1 MDFEKLKS
9 NLKWSLDYE
18 FKMIT
23 EQVNFFVDNDEWKQ
37 GRLLEEIERIQ
48 KRLCKTIE
56 DRILSF
62 KSEYNSE
69 KKTSDYD
76 TRPPFRTIAEQ
87 MKDNKSETKSTSE
100 KTSDEEPPFDPTD
113 EITFEVENK
122 QINLPHAPNIVINA
136 TKSEFNFHH
145 TNTSNLSK
153 QEIINDN
160 LKAIANLGYDYKRLS
175 DYQVRIFTPNQAVD
189 FYLTTER
196 FMNVGGP
203 TIGKGLSELI
213 KYLKSL

>member
-1 MDFEKLKS
+1 MVDLTKEKADLGENLNQKFEIVINKLCNSGVDLFIKEIIEQNLNALRYSISVDF
-9 NLKWSLDYE
+9 D
-18 FKMIT
+18 
-23 EQVNFFVDNDEWKQ
+23 QFVDKMQ
-37 GRLLEEIERIQ
+37 QKFIQ
-48 KRLCKTIE
+48 
-56 DRILSF
+56 
-62 KSEYNSE
+62 
-69 KKTSDYD
+69 
-76 TRPPFRTIAEQ
+76 
-87 MKDNKSETKSTSE
+87 ETTPTSE
-100 KTSDEEPPFDPTD
+100 KIVDEEPPFEQD

-122 QINLPHAPNIVINA
+122 QITLPHAPNIVINA

-175 DYQVRIFTPNQAVD
+175 NYHVRIFTPSQPVD

-196 FMNVGGP
+196 FMDAGGP

>member
-1 MDFEKLKS
+1 MDFDKEKADLGE
-9 NLKWSLDYE
+9 NLNQKFEIVINKLCNSGIDLFIKE
-18 FKMIT
+18 II
-23 EQVNFFVDNDEWKQ
+23 EQNLNALRYSISVDFDQFVDKMQ
-37 GRLLEEIERIQ
+37 QKFIQ
-48 KRLCKTIE
+48 
-56 DRILSF
+56 
-62 KSEYNSE
+62 
-69 KKTSDYD
+69 
-76 TRPPFRTIAEQ
+76 
-87 MKDNKSETKSTSE
+87 ETTSTSE
-100 KTSDEEPPFDPTD
+100 KISDEEPPFDTPD

-122 QINLPHAPNIVINA
+122 QITLPHAPNIVINA

-175 DYQVRIFTPNQAVD
+175 NYHVRIFTSSQPVD

-196 FMNVGGP
+196 FMDAGGP

>member
-1 MDFEKLKS
+1 MIDLDKEKADLGENLNQKFEIVINKLCNSGVDLFIKEIIEQNLNALRYSISVDF
-9 NLKWSLDYE
+9 D
-18 FKMIT
+18 
-23 EQVNFFVDNDEWKQ
+23 QFVDKMQ
-37 GRLLEEIERIQ
+37 Q
-48 KRLCKTIE
+48 KFT
-56 DRILSF
+56 
-62 KSEYNSE
+62 
-69 KKTSDYD
+69 
-76 TRPPFRTIAEQ
+76 Q
-87 MKDNKSETKSTSE
+87 ETTPTSE
-100 KTSDEEPPFDPTD
+100 KISDEEPPFDTPD

-122 QINLPHAPNIVINA
+122 QITLPHAPNIVINA

-175 DYQVRIFTPNQAVD
+175 NYHVRIFTPSQPVD

-196 FMNVGGP
+196 FMDAGGP

>member
-1 MDFEKLKS
+1 MFDLNKEKADLGENLNQKFEIVINKLCNSGVDLFIKEIIEQ
-9 NLKWSLDYE
+9 NLNALRYSISVAFD
-18 FKMIT
+18 
-23 EQVNFFVDNDEWKQ
+23 QFVDKMQ
-37 GRLLEEIERIQ
+37 Q
-48 KRLCKTIE
+48 KFTK
-56 DRILSF
+56 
-62 KSEYNSE
+62 
-69 KKTSDYD
+69 
-76 TRPPFRTIAEQ
+76 
-87 MKDNKSETKSTSE
+87 ETTPTSE
-100 KTSDEEPPFDPTD
+100 KIADEEPPVDTPD

-122 QINLPHAPNIVINA
+122 QITLPHAPNIVINA
-136 TKSEFNFHH
+136 TKSEFNFRH

-175 DYQVRIFTPNQAVD
+175 NYHVRIFTPSQPVD

-196 FMNVGGP
+196 FMDAGGP

>member
-1 MDFEKLKS
+1 MIDLDKEKADLGENLNQKFEIVINKLCNSGVDLFIKEIIEQNLNALRYSISVDF
-9 NLKWSLDYE
+9 D
-18 FKMIT
+18 
-23 EQVNFFVDNDEWKQ
+23 QFVDKMQ
-37 GRLLEEIERIQ
+37 QKFIQ
-48 KRLCKTIE
+48 
-56 DRILSF
+56 
-62 KSEYNSE
+62 
-69 KKTSDYD
+69 
-76 TRPPFRTIAEQ
+76 
-87 MKDNKSETKSTSE
+87 ETTPTSE
-100 KTSDEEPPFDPTD
+100 KIAEEEPPFDTPD

-122 QINLPHAPNIVINA
+122 QITLPHAPNIVINA

-175 DYQVRIFTPNQAVD
+175 NYQVRIFAPSQAVD

-196 FMNVGGP
+196 FMNAGGP
-203 TIGKGLSELI
+203 TIGKGLSDLI

>member
-1 MDFEKLKS
+1 MNFEKLNS
-9 NLKWSLDYE
+9 NLKWILDYE
-18 FKMIT
+18 FKIIT
-23 EQVNFFVDNDEWKQ
+23 EQVNFFVREDERSQ
-37 GRLLEEIERIQ
+37 RRLIEEIERIQ
-48 KRLCKTIE
+48 KRLCETVK
-56 DRILSF
+56 DRILDF
-62 KSEYNSE
+62 KLEY
-69 KKTSDYD
+69 DQ
-76 TRPPFRTIAEQ
+76 EQ
-87 MKDNKSETKSTSE
+87 TKHSKSGTTPTSE
-100 KTSDEEPPFDPTD
+100 KIADEEPPFDTPD

-122 QINLPHAPNIVINA
+122 QITLPHAPNIVINA

-175 DYQVRIFTPNQAVD
+175 NYHVRIFTPSQPVD

-196 FMNVGGP
+196 FMDAGGP

>member
-1 MDFEKLKS
+1 MDFDKLNS
-9 NLKWSLDYE
+9 NLKWNLDYE
-18 FKMIT
+18 FRMIT
-23 EQVNFFVDNDEWKQ
+23 EQVNFFVREDERSRR
-37 GRLLEEIERIQ
+37 RLIEEIERIQ
-48 KRLCKTIE
+48 KRLCETVK
-56 DRILSF
+56 DRILDF
-62 KSEYNSE
+62 KLEY
-69 KKTSDYD
+69 DQ
-76 TRPPFRTIAEQ
+76 EQ
-87 MKDNKSETKSTSE
+87 TKHIKSETTPTSE
-100 KTSDEEPPFDPTD
+100 KIADEEPPFDTPD

-122 QINLPHAPNIVINA
+122 QITLPHAPNIVINA

-175 DYQVRIFTPNQAVD
+175 NYHVRIFTPSQPVD

-196 FMNVGGP
+196 FMDAGGP

>member
-1 MDFEKLKS
+1 MIDLDKEKADLGENLNQKFEIVINKLCNSGVDLFIKEIIEQNLNALRYSISVDF
-9 NLKWSLDYE
+9 D
-18 FKMIT
+18 
-23 EQVNFFVDNDEWKQ
+23 QFVDKMQ
-37 GRLLEEIERIQ
+37 QKFIQ
-48 KRLCKTIE
+48 
-56 DRILSF
+56 
-62 KSEYNSE
+62 
-69 KKTSDYD
+69 
-76 TRPPFRTIAEQ
+76 
-87 MKDNKSETKSTSE
+87 ETTPTSE
-100 KTSDEEPPFDPTD
+100 KIADEEPPFDTPD

-122 QINLPHAPNIVINA
+122 QITLPHAPNIVINA

-175 DYQVRIFTPNQAVD
+175 NYHVRIFTPSQPVD

-196 FMNVGGP
+196 FMDAGGP

>member
-1 MDFEKLKS
+1 MIDLDKEKADLGENLNQKFEIVINKLCNSGIDLFIKEIIEQNLNALRYSISEDF
-9 NLKWSLDYE
+9 D
-18 FKMIT
+18 
-23 EQVNFFVDNDEWKQ
+23 QFVDKMQ
-37 GRLLEEIERIQ
+37 QKFIQ
-48 KRLCKTIE
+48 
-56 DRILSF
+56 
-62 KSEYNSE
+62 
-69 KKTSDYD
+69 
-76 TRPPFRTIAEQ
+76 
-87 MKDNKSETKSTSE
+87 ETTPTSE
-100 KTSDEEPPFDPTD
+100 KIAEEEPPFDTPD

-122 QINLPHAPNIVINA
+122 QITLPHAPNIVINA

-145 TNTSNLSK
+145 SNTSNLSK

-175 DYQVRIFTPNQAVD
+175 NYHVRIFTPSQPVD

-196 FMNVGGP
+196 FMDAGGP

>member
-1 MDFEKLKS
+1 MIDLDKEKADLGENLNQKFEIVINKLCNSGIDLFIKEIIEQNLNALRYSISVDF
-9 NLKWSLDYE
+9 D
-18 FKMIT
+18 
-23 EQVNFFVDNDEWKQ
+23 QFVDKMQQKFIQ
-37 GRLLEEIERIQ
+37 G
-48 KRLCKTIE
+48 T
-56 DRILSF
+56 
-62 KSEYNSE
+62 
-69 KKTSDYD
+69 T
-76 TRPPFRTIAEQ
+76 P
-87 MKDNKSETKSTSE
+87 TSE
-100 KTSDEEPPFDPTD
+100 KIADEEPPFDTPD

-122 QINLPHAPNIVINA
+122 QITLPHAPNIVINA

-175 DYQVRIFTPNQAVD
+175 NYHVRIFTPSQPVD

-196 FMNVGGP
+196 FMDAGGP

>member
-1 MDFEKLKS
+1 MDFDKEKADLGE
-9 NLKWSLDYE
+9 NLNQKFEIVINKLCNSGVDLFIKE
-18 FKMIT
+18 II
-23 EQVNFFVDNDEWKQ
+23 EQNLNALRYSISVDFDQFVDKMQ
-37 GRLLEEIERIQ
+37 QKFIQ
-48 KRLCKTIE
+48 
-56 DRILSF
+56 
-62 KSEYNSE
+62 
-69 KKTSDYD
+69 
-76 TRPPFRTIAEQ
+76 
-87 MKDNKSETKSTSE
+87 ETTPTSE
-100 KTSDEEPPFDPTD
+100 KIADEEPPFDTPD

-122 QINLPHAPNIVINA
+122 QITLPHAPNIVINA

-175 DYQVRIFTPNQAVD
+175 NYHVRIFTPSQPVD

-196 FMNVGGP
+196 FMDAGGP

>member
-1 MDFEKLKS
+1 MVDLDKEKADLGENLNQKFEIIINKLCNSGVDLFIKEIIEQNLNALRYSISVDF
-9 NLKWSLDYE
+9 D
-18 FKMIT
+18 
-23 EQVNFFVDNDEWKQ
+23 QFVDKMQ
-37 GRLLEEIERIQ
+37 Q
-48 KRLCKTIE
+48 KFT
-56 DRILSF
+56 
-62 KSEYNSE
+62 
-69 KKTSDYD
+69 
-76 TRPPFRTIAEQ
+76 Q
-87 MKDNKSETKSTSE
+87 ETTPTSE
-100 KTSDEEPPFDPTD
+100 KIADEEPPFDTPD

-122 QINLPHAPNIVINA
+122 QITLPHAPNIVINA

-175 DYQVRIFTPNQAVD
+175 NYHVRIFTPSQPVD

-196 FMNVGGP
+196 FMDAGGP

>member
-1 MDFEKLKS
+1 MIDLNKEKADLGENLNQKFEIVINKLCNSGVDLFIKEIIEQNLNALRYSISTDF
-9 NLKWSLDYE
+9 D
-18 FKMIT
+18 
-23 EQVNFFVDNDEWKQ
+23 QFVDKMQ
-37 GRLLEEIERIQ
+37 QKFIQ
-48 KRLCKTIE
+48 
-56 DRILSF
+56 
-62 KSEYNSE
+62 
-69 KKTSDYD
+69 
-76 TRPPFRTIAEQ
+76 
-87 MKDNKSETKSTSE
+87 ETTPTSE
-100 KTSDEEPPFDPTD
+100 KIADEEPPFDTPD

-122 QINLPHAPNIVINA
+122 QITLPHASNIVINA

-175 DYQVRIFTPNQAVD
+175 NYHVRIFTPSQPVD

-196 FMNVGGP
+196 FMDAGGP

>member
-1 MDFEKLKS
+1 MDFDKEKADLGE
-9 NLKWSLDYE
+9 NLNQKFEIVINKLCNSGLDLFIKE
-18 FKMIT
+18 II
-23 EQVNFFVDNDEWKQ
+23 EQNLNALRYSISVDFDQFVDKMQ
-37 GRLLEEIERIQ
+37 Q
-48 KRLCKTIE
+48 KFIK
-56 DRILSF
+56 
-62 KSEYNSE
+62 
-69 KKTSDYD
+69 
-76 TRPPFRTIAEQ
+76 
-87 MKDNKSETKSTSE
+87 ETTPTSE
-100 KTSDEEPPFDPTD
+100 KIADEEPPFDQD
-113 EITFEVENK
+113 QNEITFEVENK
-122 QINLPHAPNIVINA
+122 QITLPHAPNIVINA

-175 DYQVRIFTPNQAVD
+175 NYHVRIFTPSQPVD

-196 FMNVGGP
+196 FMDAGGP

>member
-1 MDFEKLKS
+1 MNFDKEKAALGENLNQKFEIVINKLCNSGIDLFIKEIIEQNLNALRYSISMD
-9 NLKWSLDYE
+9 LD
-18 FKMIT
+18 
-23 EQVNFFVDNDEWKQ
+23 QFVDKMQ
-37 GRLLEEIERIQ
+37 Q
-48 KRLCKTIE
+48 KFT
-56 DRILSF
+56 
-62 KSEYNSE
+62 
-69 KKTSDYD
+69 
-76 TRPPFRTIAEQ
+76 Q
-87 MKDNKSETKSTSE
+87 ETTPTSE
-100 KTSDEEPPFDPTD
+100 KIADEEPPFDQN
-113 EITFEVENK
+113 EITFNIENK
-122 QINLPHAPNIVINA
+122 QITLPHAPNIVINA

-175 DYQVRIFTPNQAVD
+175 NYHVRIFTPSQPVD

-196 FMNVGGP
+196 FMDAGGP

>member
-1 MDFEKLKS
+1 MFDLDKEKADLGENLNQKFEIVINKLCNSGIDLFIKEIIEQNLNALRYSISVDF
-9 NLKWSLDYE
+9 D
-18 FKMIT
+18 
-23 EQVNFFVDNDEWKQ
+23 QFVDKMQ
-37 GRLLEEIERIQ
+37 QKFIQ
-48 KRLCKTIE
+48 
-56 DRILSF
+56 
-62 KSEYNSE
+62 
-69 KKTSDYD
+69 
-76 TRPPFRTIAEQ
+76 
-87 MKDNKSETKSTSE
+87 ETTPTSE
-100 KTSDEEPPFDPTD
+100 KIADEEPPFDTPD

-122 QINLPHAPNIVINA
+122 QITLPHAPNIVINA

-175 DYQVRIFTPNQAVD
+175 NYHVRIFTPSQPVD

-196 FMNVGGP
+196 FMDAGGP

>member
-1 MDFEKLKS
+1 MDFEKLNS
-9 NLKWSLDYE
+9 DLKWVIDHE
-18 FKMIT
+18 F
-23 EQVNFFVDNDEWKQ
+23 EFVIDKAELFINDELSRSSLQ
-37 GRLLEEIERIQ
+37 GKLDVIHNRLNRVIKDRLIDFKIEY
-48 KRLCKTIE
+48 
-56 DRILSF
+56 D
-62 KSEYNSE
+62 SEQINNRNSG
-69 KKTSDYD
+69 T
-76 TRPPFRTIAEQ
+76 T
-87 MKDNKSETKSTSE
+87 STSE
-100 KTSDEEPPFDPTD
+100 KIADEEPPFDTPD

-122 QINLPHAPNIVINA
+122 QITLPHAPNIVINA

-175 DYQVRIFTPNQAVD
+175 NYHVRIFTPSQPVD

-196 FMNVGGP
+196 FMDAGGP

>member
-1 MDFEKLKS
+1 MIDLTKEKADLGENLNQKFEIVINKLCNSGVDLFIKEIIEQNLNALRYSISMDF
-9 NLKWSLDYE
+9 D
-18 FKMIT
+18 
-23 EQVNFFVDNDEWKQ
+23 QFVDKMQ
-37 GRLLEEIERIQ
+37 Q
-48 KRLCKTIE
+48 KFTK
-56 DRILSF
+56 
-62 KSEYNSE
+62 
-69 KKTSDYD
+69 
-76 TRPPFRTIAEQ
+76 
-87 MKDNKSETKSTSE
+87 ETTSTSE
-100 KTSDEEPPFDPTD
+100 KIADEEPPFDTPD
-113 EITFEVENK
+113 EITFDVENK
-122 QINLPHAPNIVINA
+122 QITLPHAPNIVINA

-175 DYQVRIFTPNQAVD
+175 NYHVRIFTPSQPVD

-196 FMNVGGP
+196 FMDAGGP

>member
-1 MDFEKLKS
+1 MVDLDKEKADLGENLNQKFEIIINKLCNSGVDLFIKEIIEQNLNALRYSISVDF
-9 NLKWSLDYE
+9 D
-18 FKMIT
+18 
-23 EQVNFFVDNDEWKQ
+23 QFVDKMQ
-37 GRLLEEIERIQ
+37 Q
-48 KRLCKTIE
+48 KFTK
-56 DRILSF
+56 
-62 KSEYNSE
+62 
-69 KKTSDYD
+69 
-76 TRPPFRTIAEQ
+76 
-87 MKDNKSETKSTSE
+87 ETTPTSE
-100 KTSDEEPPFDPTD
+100 KISDEEPPFDTPD

-122 QINLPHAPNIVINA
+122 QITLPHAPNIVINA

-175 DYQVRIFTPNQAVD
+175 NYHVRIFTPSQPVD

-196 FMNVGGP
+196 FMDAGGP

>member
-1 MDFEKLKS
+1 MDFDKEKTDLGE
-9 NLKWSLDYE
+9 NLNQKFEIVINKLCNSGVDLFIKE
-18 FKMIT
+18 II
-23 EQVNFFVDNDEWKQ
+23 EQNLNALRYSISVDFDQFVDKMQ
-37 GRLLEEIERIQ
+37 QKFIQ
-48 KRLCKTIE
+48 
-56 DRILSF
+56 
-62 KSEYNSE
+62 
-69 KKTSDYD
+69 
-76 TRPPFRTIAEQ
+76 
-87 MKDNKSETKSTSE
+87 ETTPTSE
-100 KTSDEEPPFDPTD
+100 KIADEEPPFDTPD

-122 QINLPHAPNIVINA
+122 QITLPHAPNIVINA

-175 DYQVRIFTPNQAVD
+175 NYHVRIFTPSQPVD

-196 FMNVGGP
+196 FMDAGGP

>member
-1 MDFEKLKS
+1 MNFDKEKADLGENLNQKFEIVINKLCNSGVDLFIKEIIEQNLNALRYSISVDF
-9 NLKWSLDYE
+9 D
-18 FKMIT
+18 
-23 EQVNFFVDNDEWKQ
+23 QFVDKMQ
-37 GRLLEEIERIQ
+37 QKFIQ
-48 KRLCKTIE
+48 
-56 DRILSF
+56 
-62 KSEYNSE
+62 
-69 KKTSDYD
+69 
-76 TRPPFRTIAEQ
+76 
-87 MKDNKSETKSTSE
+87 ETTPTSE
-100 KTSDEEPPFDPTD
+100 KIADEEPPFDTPD

-122 QINLPHAPNIVINA
+122 QITLPHAPNIVINA

-145 TNTSNLSK
+145 SNTSNLSK

-175 DYQVRIFTPNQAVD
+175 NYHVRIFTPSQPVD

-196 FMNVGGP
+196 FMDAGGP

>member
-1 MDFEKLKS
+1 MDFDKEKADLGE
-9 NLKWSLDYE
+9 NLNQKFEIVINKLCNSGVDLFIKE
-18 FKMIT
+18 II
-23 EQVNFFVDNDEWKQ
+23 EQNLNALRYSISTDFDQFVDKMQ
-37 GRLLEEIERIQ
+37 QKFIQ
-48 KRLCKTIE
+48 
-56 DRILSF
+56 
-62 KSEYNSE
+62 
-69 KKTSDYD
+69 
-76 TRPPFRTIAEQ
+76 
-87 MKDNKSETKSTSE
+87 ETTPTSE
-100 KTSDEEPPFDPTD
+100 KIADEEPPFDTPD

-122 QINLPHAPNIVINA
+122 QITLPHAPNIVINA

-175 DYQVRIFTPNQAVD
+175 NYHVRIFTPSQPVD

-196 FMNVGGP
+196 FMDAGGP

>member
-1 MDFEKLKS
+1 MIDLIKEKADLGENLNQKFEIVINKLCNSGIDLFIKEIIEQNLNALRYSISVDF
-9 NLKWSLDYE
+9 D
-18 FKMIT
+18 
-23 EQVNFFVDNDEWKQ
+23 QFVDKMQ
-37 GRLLEEIERIQ
+37 QKFIQ
-48 KRLCKTIE
+48 
-56 DRILSF
+56 
-62 KSEYNSE
+62 
-69 KKTSDYD
+69 
-76 TRPPFRTIAEQ
+76 
-87 MKDNKSETKSTSE
+87 ETTPTSE
-100 KTSDEEPPFDPTD
+100 KIAEEEPPFDTPD
-113 EITFEVENK
+113 EITFEVEKK
-122 QINLPHAPNIVINA
+122 QITLPHAPNIVINA

-175 DYQVRIFTPNQAVD
+175 NYHVRIFTPSQPVD

-196 FMNVGGP
+196 FMDAGGP

>member
-1 MDFEKLKS
+1 MIDLNKEKADLGENLNQKFEIVINKLCNSGVDLFIKEIVEQNLNALRYSISVDF
-9 NLKWSLDYE
+9 D
-18 FKMIT
+18 
-23 EQVNFFVDNDEWKQ
+23 QFVDKMQ
-37 GRLLEEIERIQ
+37 QKFIQ
-48 KRLCKTIE
+48 
-56 DRILSF
+56 
-62 KSEYNSE
+62 
-69 KKTSDYD
+69 
-76 TRPPFRTIAEQ
+76 
-87 MKDNKSETKSTSE
+87 ETTPTSE
-100 KTSDEEPPFDPTD
+100 KIADEEPPFDTPD

-122 QINLPHAPNIVINA
+122 QITLPHAPNIVINA

-175 DYQVRIFTPNQAVD
+175 NYHVRIFTPSQAVD

-196 FMNVGGP
+196 FMDAGGP

>member
-1 MDFEKLKS
+1 MQQKF
-9 NLKWSLDYE
+9 
-18 FKMIT
+18 
-23 EQVNFFVDNDEWKQ
+23 
-37 GRLLEEIERIQ
+37 IQ
-48 KRLCKTIE
+48 
-56 DRILSF
+56 
-62 KSEYNSE
+62 
-69 KKTSDYD
+69 
-76 TRPPFRTIAEQ
+76 
-87 MKDNKSETKSTSE
+87 ETTPTSE
-100 KTSDEEPPFDPTD
+100 KISDEEPPFDTPD

-122 QINLPHAPNIVINA
+122 QITLPHAPNIVINA

-175 DYQVRIFTPNQAVD
+175 NYHVRIFTPSQPVD

-196 FMNVGGP
+196 FMDAGGP

>member
-1 MDFEKLKS
+1 MIDLNKEKADLGENLNQKFEIVINKLCNSGIDLFIKEIIEQNLNALRYSISVDF
-9 NLKWSLDYE
+9 D
-18 FKMIT
+18 
-23 EQVNFFVDNDEWKQ
+23 QFVDKMQ
-37 GRLLEEIERIQ
+37 QKFIQ
-48 KRLCKTIE
+48 
-56 DRILSF
+56 
-62 KSEYNSE
+62 
-69 KKTSDYD
+69 
-76 TRPPFRTIAEQ
+76 
-87 MKDNKSETKSTSE
+87 ETTPTSE
-100 KTSDEEPPFDPTD
+100 KIADEEPPFDTPD
-113 EITFEVENK
+113 EITFDVENK
-122 QINLPHAPNIVINA
+122 QITLPHAPNIVINA

-175 DYQVRIFTPNQAVD
+175 NYHVRIFTPSQPVD

-196 FMNVGGP
+196 FMDAGGP

>member
-1 MDFEKLKS
+1 MNFDKEKADLGENLNQKFEIVINKLCNSGLDLFIKEIIEQNLNALRYSISVDF
-9 NLKWSLDYE
+9 D
-18 FKMIT
+18 
-23 EQVNFFVDNDEWKQ
+23 QFVDKMQQKFTQ
-37 GRLLEEIERIQ
+37 G
-48 KRLCKTIE
+48 T
-56 DRILSF
+56 
-62 KSEYNSE
+62 
-69 KKTSDYD
+69 T
-76 TRPPFRTIAEQ
+76 P
-87 MKDNKSETKSTSE
+87 TSE
-100 KTSDEEPPFDPTD
+100 KIADEEPPFDTPD

-122 QINLPHAPNIVINA
+122 QITLPHAPNIVINA

-175 DYQVRIFTPNQAVD
+175 DYHVRIFTPSHPVD

-196 FMNVGGP
+196 FMDAGGP

>member
-1 MDFEKLKS
+1 MIDLDKEKADLGENLNQKFEIVINKLCNSGIDLFIKEIIEQNLNALRYSISVDF
-9 NLKWSLDYE
+9 D
-18 FKMIT
+18 
-23 EQVNFFVDNDEWKQ
+23 QFVDKMQQKFTQ
-37 GRLLEEIERIQ
+37 G
-48 KRLCKTIE
+48 T
-56 DRILSF
+56 
-62 KSEYNSE
+62 
-69 KKTSDYD
+69 T
-76 TRPPFRTIAEQ
+76 P
-87 MKDNKSETKSTSE
+87 TSE
-100 KTSDEEPPFDPTD
+100 KIVDEEPPFDQD

-122 QINLPHAPNIVINA
+122 QITLPHAPNIVINA

-175 DYQVRIFTPNQAVD
+175 NYHVRIFTPSQPVD

-196 FMNVGGP
+196 FMDAGGP

>member
-1 MDFEKLKS
+1 MVDLDKEKADLGENLNQKFEIIINKLCNSGVDLFIKEIIEQNLNALRYSISVDF
-9 NLKWSLDYE
+9 D
-18 FKMIT
+18 
-23 EQVNFFVDNDEWKQ
+23 QFVDKMQ
-37 GRLLEEIERIQ
+37 Q
-48 KRLCKTIE
+48 KFT
-56 DRILSF
+56 
-62 KSEYNSE
+62 
-69 KKTSDYD
+69 
-76 TRPPFRTIAEQ
+76 Q
-87 MKDNKSETKSTSE
+87 ETTPTSE
-100 KTSDEEPPFDPTD
+100 KIADEEPPFDTPD
-113 EITFEVENK
+113 EITFDVENK
-122 QINLPHAPNIVINA
+122 QITLPHAPNIVINA

-175 DYQVRIFTPNQAVD
+175 NYHVRIFTPSQPVD

-196 FMNVGGP
+196 FMDAGGP

>member
-1 MDFEKLKS
+1 MIDLNKEKADLGENLNQKFEIVINKLCNSGVDLFIKEIIEQNLNALRYSISTDF
-9 NLKWSLDYE
+9 D
-18 FKMIT
+18 
-23 EQVNFFVDNDEWKQ
+23 QFVDKMQ
-37 GRLLEEIERIQ
+37 QKFIQ
-48 KRLCKTIE
+48 
-56 DRILSF
+56 
-62 KSEYNSE
+62 
-69 KKTSDYD
+69 
-76 TRPPFRTIAEQ
+76 
-87 MKDNKSETKSTSE
+87 ETTPTSE
-100 KTSDEEPPFDPTD
+100 KIADEEPPFDTPD

-122 QINLPHAPNIVINA
+122 QITLPHAPNIVINA

-175 DYQVRIFTPNQAVD
+175 NYHVRIFTPSQPVD

-196 FMNVGGP
+196 FMDAGGP

>member
-1 MDFEKLKS
+1 MIDLNKEKADLGENLNQKFEIVINKLCNSGIDLFIKEIIEQNLNALRYSISVDF
-9 NLKWSLDYE
+9 D
-18 FKMIT
+18 
-23 EQVNFFVDNDEWKQ
+23 QFVDKMQQKFTQ
-37 GRLLEEIERIQ
+37 GTTPTSEEI
-48 KRLCKTIE
+48 
-56 DRILSF
+56 
-62 KSEYNSE
+62 
-69 KKTSDYD
+69 
-76 TRPPFRTIAEQ
+76 A
-87 MKDNKSETKSTSE
+87 
-100 KTSDEEPPFDPTD
+100 DEEPPFDTPD

-122 QINLPHAPNIVINA
+122 QITLPHAPNIVINA

-175 DYQVRIFTPNQAVD
+175 NYHVRIFTPSQAVD

-196 FMNVGGP
+196 FMDAGGP

>member
-1 MDFEKLKS
+1 MDFDKEKADLGE
-9 NLKWSLDYE
+9 NLNQKFEIVINKLCNSGVDLFIKE
-18 FKMIT
+18 II
-23 EQVNFFVDNDEWKQ
+23 EQNLNALRYSISVDFDQFVDKMQ
-37 GRLLEEIERIQ
+37 QKFIQ
-48 KRLCKTIE
+48 
-56 DRILSF
+56 
-62 KSEYNSE
+62 
-69 KKTSDYD
+69 
-76 TRPPFRTIAEQ
+76 
-87 MKDNKSETKSTSE
+87 ETTSTSE
-100 KTSDEEPPFDPTD
+100 KISDEEPPFDTPD

-122 QINLPHAPNIVINA
+122 QITLPHAPNIVINA

-175 DYQVRIFTPNQAVD
+175 NYHVRIFTPSQPVD

-196 FMNVGGP
+196 FMDAGGP

>member
-1 MDFEKLKS
+1 MIDLTKEKVDLGENLNQKFEIVINKLCNSGVDLFIKEIIEQNLNALRYSISVDF
-9 NLKWSLDYE
+9 D
-18 FKMIT
+18 
-23 EQVNFFVDNDEWKQ
+23 QFVDKMQ
-37 GRLLEEIERIQ
+37 Q
-48 KRLCKTIE
+48 KFT
-56 DRILSF
+56 
-62 KSEYNSE
+62 
-69 KKTSDYD
+69 
-76 TRPPFRTIAEQ
+76 Q
-87 MKDNKSETKSTSE
+87 ETTPTSE
-100 KTSDEEPPFDPTD
+100 KIADEEPPFDTPD
-113 EITFEVENK
+113 EITFDVENK
-122 QINLPHAPNIVINA
+122 QITLPHAPNIVINA

-175 DYQVRIFTPNQAVD
+175 NYHVRIFTPSQPVD

-196 FMNVGGP
+196 FMDAGGP